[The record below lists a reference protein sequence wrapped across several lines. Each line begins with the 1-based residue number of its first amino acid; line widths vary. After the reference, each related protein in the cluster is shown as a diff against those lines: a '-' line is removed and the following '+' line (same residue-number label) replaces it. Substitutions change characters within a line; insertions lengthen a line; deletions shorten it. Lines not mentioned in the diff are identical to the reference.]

1 MFESLARLVVR
12 FRWLVVAV
20 WVIGAVIGT
29 RLLPSL
35 STVTQS
41 SNAQF
46 LQSSAPSQQAAA
58 LAAPFQAQNAGA
70 TALIVAYRA
79 DGPLTPGD
87 GAAISTLEQE
97 VDRVAG
103 VTLVQDLGT
112 SSDGHVRE
120 ALVITKTP
128 AQSNQGNPTV
138 VDAIRA
144 TFGSSGL
151 PSGLEFHLTGPLAQ
165 TTDAAA
171 NSARTGTAIRVGTVL
186 VVVVLLCAVYRS
198 ILAPLV
204 TLLPAVLALAVSQGL
219 IAMASEIGVPVSIAT
234 GTLLPVLLIGAGAD
248 YGIFLVFR
256 VREEIQGGA
265 APSDALVRA
274 LGRVGESITFS
285 AATVVAA
292 LCCLLVATFGLYRG
306 LGPSLAIGVAVVLLA
321 ALTLLPALISIL
333 GRFTFWPSHPASGQ
347 PSTGIWGRV
356 AARGTGWPWL
366 VIALGLVLFGGLS
379 AGLTSFSTAGFTSP
393 PATGTDSQKGA
404 DILAAHFPAALS
416 NAEILVL
423 RFAQPVSV
431 ESLGPTSAKTD
442 LQSDP
447 AIRKVSGPVIS
458 RDGLSVELLAVPA
471 AGSTGTNAAIN
482 AIPSLR
488 AALAAAAAKA
498 GATDSG
504 VAGVDAVAYDI
515 NHASATDLF
524 LVVPVVLIAIAIL
537 LAILLRS
544 LVAPLY
550 LIATVA
556 LSYLASLG
564 FASFVFIRLAGDAGL
579 NFVIPILL
587 FIFAMALGEDYNI
600 LLMTRVREEARKS
613 LLHEALVLAVGRT
626 GGTISSAG
634 VILAGTFTVLAIAG
648 GSGQS
653 LQLGLTIAFAIMLDT
668 FFVRTLLV
676 PAIAVLLD
684 RWNWWPSRLSSAG
697 HSPEGAIPTGEMPD
711 GLQT

>member
-12 FRWLVVAV
+12 FRWLVVAA
-20 WVIGAVIGT
+20 WVIGAVLGT

-41 SNAQF
+41 SNGQF
-46 LQSSAPSQQAAA
+46 LQSSAPSQRAAA
-58 LAAPFQAQNAGA
+58 LAAPFQAQNTGA
-70 TALIVAYRA
+70 AALIVAYRA
-79 DGPLTPGD
+79 DGPLMPGD
-87 GAAISTLEQE
+87 DAAISTVEQE
-97 VDRVAG
+97 VDGVAG
-103 VTLVQDLGT
+103 VTLVKDLGT
-112 SSDGHVRE
+112 SSDGQVRE
-120 ALVITKTP
+120 ALVVTDTP
-128 AQSNQGNPTV
+128 AQSNQGNPAV
-138 VDAIRA
+138 VHAIRSI
-144 TFGSSGL
+144 FGSPGQ
-151 PSGLEFHLTGPLAQ
+151 PPGLELHLTGPLAQ

-171 NSARTGTAIRVGTVL
+171 NSARTGTAIRAGTVL
-186 VVVVLLCAVYRS
+186 VVIVLLFAVYRS

-204 TLLPAVLALAVSQGL
+204 TLLPAVMALAVSQGL
-219 IAMASEIGVPVSIAT
+219 IALASEIGVPVSIAT

-265 APSDALVRA
+265 APSDALVTA

-285 AATVVAA
+285 GATVVAA

-321 ALTLLPALISIL
+321 ALTLLPALIAIL

-347 PSTGIWGRV
+347 PSIGIWGKV
-356 AARGTGWPWL
+356 AARAAGRPWL

-379 AGLTSFSTAGFTSP
+379 AGLTSFSTGGFTSP
-393 PATGTDSQKGA
+393 PATGTDSQRGA

-423 RFAQPVSV
+423 RFAQPVSE
-431 ESLGPTSAKTD
+431 ESPALTSAATD

-447 AIRKVSGPVIS
+447 AIRKITGPVVS
-458 RDGLSVELLAVPA
+458 KDGRSVEFLAVPA
-471 AGSTGTNAAIN
+471 AGSTGTNTAID
-482 AIPSLR
+482 AIPALR

-515 NHASATDLF
+515 NHTSATDLL

-537 LAILLRS
+537 LAILVRS

-564 FASFVFIRLAGDAGL
+564 FASFVFIKLAGDAGL

-613 LLHEALVLAVGRT
+613 SLHEALVLAVGRT

-653 LQLGLTIAFAIMLDT
+653 LQLGFTIAFAILLDT

-684 RWNWWPSRLSSAG
+684 RWNWWPSRLSSAT
-697 HSPEGAIPTGEMPD
+697 PAREGARS
-711 GLQT
+711 L